1 MIEVADVPAAQR
13 PIARP
18 RSSPSKNAVMIAR
31 LPGTRIAPNA
41 PWRIRATIRTSIVGA
56 RPQATEAAPKPM
68 RPMRNVRRRP

>member
-1 MIEVADVPAAQR
+1 MIDVAEVPAAQR

-18 RSSPSKNAVMIAR
+18 RSSPSKAAVMIDR

-56 RPQATEAAPKPM
+56 RPQATDGGAEADEADAE
-68 RPMRNVRRRP
+68 RPPPP